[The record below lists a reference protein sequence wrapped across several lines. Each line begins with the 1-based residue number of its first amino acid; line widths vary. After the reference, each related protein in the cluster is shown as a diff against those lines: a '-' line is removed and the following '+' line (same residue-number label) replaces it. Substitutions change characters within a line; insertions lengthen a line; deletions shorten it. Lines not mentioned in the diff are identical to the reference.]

1 MLESKG
7 KKNVTV
13 WLIIKKRNNKYR
25 NLFRILLN
33 EILDNM
39 GIPLEKRTILIKT
52 KRPTDLRNT
61 IIFKLD
67 STKTPVLSSKQ

>member
-1 MLESKG
+1 MLERKG
-7 KKNVTV
+7 EKNVTV

-67 STKTPVLSSKQ
+67 STKTPVLSKQ

>member
-1 MLESKG
+1 MLKRKG
-7 KKNVTV
+7 KENVTV
-13 WLIIKKRNNKYR
+13 CLIIKKRNNRYR

-39 GIPLEKRTILIKT
+39 GIPSEKRTILIKT
-52 KRPTDLRNT
+52 KRPTNLQNT

-67 STKTPVLSSKQ
+67 STKTPVLLKQ